1 MLRNILLSDY
11 SEVTTSS
18 IEERNVLELAF
29 KKIQASIDNGE
40 IKINGGSKYNQ
51 SSSEKLFE
59 YVNGKLYT
67 QGLVGVIKT
76 TVKNIN
82 GEIENVNIV
91 IKSRFDKN
99 HKKPYF
105 LAKMLQSANLFI
117 NDQIS
122 DSIYEDLFDFLL
134 VGLFKNKFTDAYQ
147 HGLFKKYITI
157 KESSFKP
164 KGNINFS
171 EYIKNISSGK
181 EQIPYTYSERSI
193 FNSINKLIL
202 LAYNVLKRNFPDQVE
217 KLIDSSE
224 VKNNLDVLRSELSY
238 FKEDINQIIKGTNR
252 PISHPYFSVYEDLRT
267 LCLSILRFEGI
278 SPFDQESGETEAIL
292 YYIPN
297 LWEEYLELNFFQPK
311 IYRDFEVQFQAELKV
326 LNEIN
331 KSDDS
336 VNRIDIR
343 PDFVIFNRTIPIAI
357 LDAKFKPKWSNEIDL
372 DDYTKCV
379 RDMNAFNANITGVI
393 YPTNSGVNLTISTY
407 RISQYNQRD
416 IFFRIPV
423 VLPEIKEQNFNEFS
437 QEMNENVSSISKNL
451 NQQFRTLLNN

>member
-11 SEVTTSS
+11 SEITSS
-18 IEERNVLELAF
+18 SLEERTVLEMAF

-51 SSSEKLFE
+51 SSSDKLFD
-59 YVNGKLYT
+59 YFNGKLYT

-76 TVKNIN
+76 TIKNTI
-82 GEIENVNIV
+82 GEIEHVNIT

-117 NDQIS
+117 NEEVS
-122 DSIYEDLFDFLL
+122 DSIYDDLFDFLL
-134 VGLFKNKFTDAYQ
+134 VGLFKNKLIDAYQ

-181 EQIPYTYSERSI
+181 QLIPYTYSERSI
-193 FNSINKLIL
+193 NNSMNKLIL
-202 LAYNVLKRNFPDQVE
+202 LSYEVLKRNFPDQVE
-217 KLIDSSE
+217 KLIDSAE

-238 FKEDINQIIKGTNR
+238 FKEDTNKIFRETNR
-252 PISHPYFSVYEDLRT
+252 PISHPYFSMYEDLRK

-297 LWEEYLELNFFQPK
+297 LWEEYLEFNFFQPK
-311 IYRDFEVQFQAELKV
+311 IFKVFEVQCQAELKV
-326 LNEIN
+326 LSEIN
-331 KSDDS
+331 
-336 VNRIDIR
+336 IR
-343 PDFVIFNRTIPIAI
+343 PDFVIFNRNIPIAI
-357 LDAKFKPKWSNEIDL
+357 LDAKFKPSWSEKIDL
-372 DDYTKCV
+372 DDYTKCI
-379 RDMNAFNANITGVI
+379 RDMNAFNAKITGVI
-393 YPTNSGVNLTISTY
+393 YPTNSDNNLLISQH
-407 RISQYNQRD
+407 RISQFNQQD
-416 IFFRIPV
+416 IFFRIPL
-423 VLPEIKEQNFNEFS
+423 VLPEIKDQNFYEFS
-437 QEMNENVSSISKNL
+437 SEMNEKVTSISKNL
-451 NQQFRTLLNN
+451 NEQFQLLSNS